1 MHSNQFFITRPTGIA
16 KYKMQIAQI
25 NFLFV
30 VFYATKKKCASF
42 IGNVLLQYTE
52 PDKPDENH
60 RCRNGYTKSEETKDL
75 FSKNTL
81 HVWSMKKL
89 LVLMD
94 CLINGCVIS
103 YTVDVMCE
111 IRLVAI
117 TKQWI
122 WLPLASEISFIRTHK
137 CGLPQI
143 FYWTHFQWLGSTH
156 TSGNISHRAN
166 ANKKCEIIDN
176 IHSL

>member
-60 RCRNGYTKSEETKDL
+60 RCPNGYTKSEETKDL

-81 HVWSMKKL
+81 PSKA
-89 LVLMD
+89 
-94 CLINGCVIS
+94 CLKHEEVIS
-103 YTVDVMCE
+103 AD
-111 IRLVAI
+111 
-117 TKQWI
+117 
-122 WLPLASEISFIRTHK
+122 
-137 CGLPQI
+137 GL
-143 FYWTHFQWLGSTH
+143 S
-156 TSGNISHRAN
+156 
-166 ANKKCEIIDN
+166 NKWMRY
-176 IHSL
+176 